1 MKEDISRGVC
11 IFHLSSLDHP
21 VKTPKDA
28 SREPSPNRGHSVP
41 DTQAISPNRES
52 ISAWQAR
59 KGIDPSQ
66 QIRLVKLAHM
76 RYQHPDL
83 AQITTFLRG
92 LSPLYCTGIRTVELI
107 ASGFQISV
115 CML

>member
-1 MKEDISRGVC
+1 MKEDISRGVR
-11 IFHLSSLDHP
+11 IVQLSSLDHP
-21 VKTPKDA
+21 VKSLQDA

-41 DTQAISPNRES
+41 DIQAISPNRES

-66 QIRLVKLAHM
+66 QIRLIKLAHM

-92 LSPLYCTGIRTVELI
+92 SSLLHFTILGIRTVELI
-107 ASGFQISV
+107 ASRF
-115 CML
+115 